1 MTQSCT
7 DIHVG
12 GLQPFTLI
20 DFPGRM
26 AAVVFLQGCN
36 LRCSYCHNPGLLD
49 VRQAG
54 DITWPEVLSFLEKR
68 RGFLEGVVFS
78 GGEPLMQPGIDAAVR
93 CIHDMGYEVAL
104 HTNGFFP
111 ARLESL
117 LFQKLLSYVAIDIKS
132 TSDGYKT
139 MFGVETA
146 DPVVRSARLLAG
158 SGIRHEFRTTV
169 HPQIITDR
177 DILRVADML
186 EGIGVDH
193 FILQKFKPGNVLDPE
208 LKPLDADWV
217 RAATVRE
224 LARRFRRFEVRGDPA
239 YEELARHSIAA

>member
-1 MTQSCT
+1 MKQTCT

-20 DFPGRM
+20 DFPGLM

-49 VRQAG
+49 VRRPG
-54 DITWPEVLSFLEKR
+54 DITWPEVIEFLEKR

-78 GGEPLMQPGIDAAVR
+78 GGEPLMQPGIETAVR
-93 CIHDMGYEVAL
+93 RVREMGFEVAL

-111 ARLESL
+111 ERLEAL
-117 LFQKLLSYVAIDIKS
+117 LFKNLISYIAMDIKS
-132 TSDGYKT
+132 SSDGYRSS
-139 MFGVETA
+139 FGVDTT

-158 SGIRHEFRTTV
+158 SGISHEFRTTV
-169 HPQIITDR
+169 HPEIITDG

-186 EGIGVDH
+186 QGIGCDH
-193 FILQKFKPGNVLDPE
+193 FILQKFRPGNVLDPA
-208 LKPLDADWV
+208 LKESGADWV

-224 LARRFRRFEVRGDPA
+224 LARRFRHFEVRGDPVF
-239 YEELARHSIAA
+239 EELARHPKAA

>member
-1 MTQSCT
+1 MKQNCT
-7 DIHVG
+7 EILVG
-12 GLQPFTLI
+12 GLQPFTMI
-20 DFPGRM
+20 DFPGRL

-49 VRQAG
+49 VKQPG
-54 DITWPEVLSFLEKR
+54 DTTWTEVVSFLEKR

-78 GGEPLMQPGIDAAVR
+78 GGEPLMQPGIDDAVR
-93 CIHDMGYEVAL
+93 RVHDMGYEVAL

-132 TSDGYKT
+132 SSDGYKSS
-139 MFGVETA
+139 FGVETS

-169 HPQIITDR
+169 HPQIITDK

-208 LKPLDADWV
+208 LKESGADWV

-239 YEELARHSIAA
+239 YEEMARNSQVA